1 MTEILR
7 TSEEEEIRQ
16 TFVQDLSKYLSLI
29 PTVLYTM
36 TEILRTRRS
45 GRPSYRT

>member
-16 TFVQDLSKYLSLI
+16 TFIQDLRKVKKFFILKYWIFSF
-29 PTVLYTM
+29 
-36 TEILRTRRS
+36 E
-45 GRPSYRT
+45 G